1 MSAPHSEDARSLGER
16 VALLRRRRGLSQVE
30 LGTLVGR
37 SESWVSQVERGAR
50 RLDRLSVLRKV
61 ADALEVSVT
70 DLRPAA
76 AESAEQA
83 GPRSP
88 GYIDDIR
95 LALSGHPA
103 VPLLLGA
110 ARAKHRTALP
120 ALRSEVDRARELMH
134 AGGYSELGPLL
145 AELIPALEE
154 GLRAAAEDDR
164 TAYLLLLAETYQS
177 TAAVLAKLSEPE
189 AGWIASDRAVLL
201 AEQLG
206 DPLQVCAGQFRM
218 AHSFLASGH
227 LAQARH
233 VSQIVVTVL
242 AQKARSGPPPEVT
255 SLLGAFHLV
264 LAIVAAREGDRAE
277 AGTHLDAAAKAAKR
291 LGADRND
298 YGTEFGPTN
307 VGLHRVAVA
316 VELGDAGHALD
327 LAGALDSR
335 GLSAER
341 RARFLIDV
349 ARAHAQRRQVG
360 EAVSV
365 LTEAE
370 QLAPEMVNDH
380 PRVREIVRDL
390 LRLADRRPSDDLTG
404 LGRRL
409 GLLP

>member
-1 MSAPHSEDARSLGER
+1 
-16 VALLRRRRGLSQVE
+16 VE
-30 LGTLVGR
+30 LGTLIGR

-50 RLDRLSVLRKV
+50 YLDRLSVLRKV

-70 DLRPAA
+70 DLRPATATA
-76 AESAEQA
+76 ADAIESQA
-83 GPRSP
+83 P

-103 VPLLLGA
+103 VPLLLGI
-110 ARAKHRTALP
+110 ARGRHHATLTD
-120 ALRSEVDRARELMH
+120 LRSQVARVRELMH
-134 AGGYSELGPLL
+134 SGGYSDLGPLV

-154 GLRAAAEDDR
+154 GLRVAPADDR
-164 TAYLLLLAETYQS
+164 PAYLLLLAETYQS
-177 TAAVLAKLSEPE
+177 TAAVLAKLSEPD

-218 AHSFLASGH
+218 AHAFLASGY

-233 VSQIVVTVL
+233 VAQAAASAL
-242 AQKARSGPPPEVT
+242 SQKARSGPPEAT

-264 LAIVAAREGDRAE
+264 LAVVAGREGDRNE
-277 AGTHLDAAAKAAKR
+277 AGVQLDAAAKAAKR

-316 VELGDAGHALD
+316 VELGDAGYAID
-327 LAGALDSR
+327 LAGSIDA
-335 GLSAER
+335 GALSAER

-360 EAVSV
+360 EVVEAIA
-365 LTEAE
+365 EAE
-370 QLAPEMVNDH
+370 HLAPEMVSDH

-390 LRLADRRPSDDLTG
+390 LRPTDRRPSDDLTD

-409 GLLP
+409 GIVP